1 MEPPALLP
9 AQPAAQYA
17 EGAGGASA
25 GVEGGMAGLSVQQRS
40 GADQPQQQQPPPQP
54 PPQQQQPPQQQPASD
69 PVLPFQRSA
78 SPPPGQLGGRS
89 REASVMSDSSS
100 SSAAGGHQPGGQQHP
115 SGVLAN
121 EASAQW
127 EQVRSTINS
136 RVSKFKENVAVVT
149 ANFPQMGAA
158 GAPPL
163 AATPRSTNPWNAWG
177 MGSSPPGASGGGSS
191 GGEGQI
197 ALDEYLIAKRALIDL
212 SRSSMLYAKPELAC
226 IEGMARIKEERLQ
239 KVLLE
244 LNSELD
250 THAEELGLDPAE
262 QLRELTAAIST
273 HKQADA
279 ACTTKAE
286 LLSRLLEVAW
296 NAIVKMDEEV
306 APTRFV
312 AAREALHA
320 LRAAL
325 KELYMEECIGY

>member
-1 MEPPALLP
+1 MEAPVPLPTQPPTQCA
-9 AQPAAQYA
+9 
-17 EGAGGASA
+17 GSAGGSSA

-40 GADQPQQQQPPPQP
+40 GEDQQPPPQP
-54 PPQQQQPPQQQPASD
+54 QQSSSD
-69 PVLPFQRSA
+69 PVLPFQRSS
-78 SPPPGQLGGRS
+78 SPPPGLPAGRS

-100 SSAAGGHQPGGQQHP
+100 SSSAAGGQLHP

-127 EQVRSTINS
+127 EQVRTSINS

-149 ANFPQMGAA
+149 ASFPQMGAA
-158 GAPPL
+158 AGAAGTSGAPPAD
-163 AATPRSTNPWNAWG
+163 AALRTSNPWNAWG
-177 MGSSPPGASGGGSS
+177 MGISPPGASVGGGGSS
-191 GGEGQI
+191 GGDGQI

-212 SRSSMLYAKPELAC
+212 SRSSMLYAKPELAG
-226 IEGMARIKEERLQ
+226 IEGMALIKQDRLQ

-250 THAEELGLDPAE
+250 VHAEELGLDPAE

-273 HKQADA
+273 EKQADA

-312 AAREALHA
+312 SAREALHA